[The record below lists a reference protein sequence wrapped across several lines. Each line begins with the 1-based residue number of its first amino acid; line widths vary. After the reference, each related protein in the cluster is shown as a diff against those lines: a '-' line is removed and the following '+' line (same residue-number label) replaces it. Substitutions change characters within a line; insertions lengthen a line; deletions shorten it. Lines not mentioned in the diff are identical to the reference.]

1 MLLECRRVA
10 RRMIKKQGKEKR
22 SPEEKG
28 DLVGKTSCI
37 DALIEGSFPAREEP
51 CLFLFCHQEGDTRAS
66 LFLYDDMENEKKE
79 DVFAQVQLSRSL
91 PLKWKD
97 TFLLRSPD
105 SKTIWAK
112 GTVLDPFSKKVDR
125 KSRKRK
131 LEYLKQLLGG
141 EKDMLLALGRFKGI
155 RGLWEKEIIR
165 FGSLTEKRLVSLS
178 QELEAEG
185 QIKILSFSPLF
196 FIAQSSFLFLCE
208 EILSH
213 LKRFHEKHPDMTG
226 VHREKLRKRFDLH
239 PRILSLA
246 LRYLVQEERIEEMG
260 DQIALADYEMTLS
273 PEEEKILHHLEEMC
287 LKGEF
292 QSVSMEVLQKS
303 LNLSSKHLHR
313 MLTLLMDR
321 KKVVLSKDG
330 FILHSRWL
338 EEIIQAIRKS
348 GKKELTIADF
358 KNISG
363 LSRKYAI
370 PLLEL
375 LDQLG
380 VTQRKGNVRK
390 ILYRSKKPYPSGSS
404 GSM

>member
-1 MLLECRRVA
+1 M
-10 RRMIKKQGKEKR
+10 
-22 SPEEKG
+22 
-28 DLVGKTSCI
+28 VGKTSCF
-37 DALIEGSFPAREEP
+37 DALIEGSFSAREMP
-51 CLFLFCHQEGDTRAS
+51 CSCLFCHQEGDTRAS
-66 LFLYDDMENEKKE
+66 LFLYENIEIGETKA
-79 DVFAQVQLSRSL
+79 VFAQIHLSRPL
-91 PLKWKD
+91 PLKRKD
-97 TFLLRSPD
+97 TFLLRSLY
-105 SKTIWAK
+105 SEKIWAK

-125 KSRKRK
+125 KRRKRK

-141 EKDMLLALGRFKGI
+141 DKDMILALGRFRGI
-155 RGLWEKEIIR
+155 QGLWEKEIIR
-165 FGSLTEKRLVSLS
+165 FGSLTEKKLVSLS

-185 QIKILSFSPLF
+185 QIRILSFSPLF
-196 FIAQSSFLFLCE
+196 LISQSSFLFLCE
-208 EILSH
+208 EILGY
-213 LKRFHEKHPDMTG
+213 LKRFHEKHSDMTG
-226 VHREKLRKRFDLH
+226 VNREKLRKRFDLH

-246 LRYLVQEERIEEMG
+246 LRYLLQEERIKEMG
-260 DQIALADYEMTLS
+260 DQIALADFEMTLS
-273 PEEEKILHHLEEMC
+273 PEEEKILDHLEVMC

-338 EEIIQAIRKS
+338 EEIIQTIRKS
-348 GKKELTIADF
+348 GKKELTVADF
-358 KNISG
+358 KNMSG

-380 VTQRKGNVRK
+380 VTQRKGSVRE
-390 ILYRSKKPYPSGSS
+390 ILDHNKNPYPRGSS

>member
-1 MLLECRRVA
+1 
-10 RRMIKKQGKEKR
+10 MIKKQGKDKGSSEK
-22 SPEEKG
+22 KG
-28 DLVGKTSCI
+28 DLVGITSCF
-37 DALIEGSFPAREEP
+37 DAWIEGSFPARKEP
-51 CLFLFCHQEGDTRAS
+51 CLFLFCHREGDTRAS
-66 LFLYDDMENEKKE
+66 LFLYDDIETGETE
-79 DVFAQVQLSRSL
+79 EVFAQIQLSRSF

-112 GTVLDPFSKKVDR
+112 GTVLDPFSKKGDR
-125 KSRKRK
+125 KSRKRR
-131 LEYLKQLLGG
+131 LEYLKQLRGG
-141 EKDMLLALGRFKGI
+141 ERDMLLALGEFKGI

-165 FGSLTEKRLVSLS
+165 FGPLSVRRIVSLS

-208 EILSH
+208 EIVDH

-226 VHREKLRKRFDLH
+226 VHSEKLRKRFDLH

-246 LRYLVQEERIEEMG
+246 LRYLVQEERIKEMG
-260 DQIALADYEMTLS
+260 DQIALIDFEMTLS

-292 QSVSMEVLQKS
+292 QSVSMEILQRS
-303 LNLSSKHLHR
+303 LNLSSKQLHR

-338 EEIIQAIRKS
+338 EEIIQTIRKS

-358 KNISG
+358 KNMSG

-380 VTQRKGNVRK
+380 VTQRKGNLRK
-390 ILYRSKKPYPSGSS
+390 ILYRNKKPYPSGSS
-404 GSM
+404 GSI